1 MPPPTDQ
8 LTFDIAIV
16 GLGPVGAT
24 LANILG
30 QYELSTIILERDP
43 ETHHLPRAVAFDDE
57 VMRIFQSIEL
67 ANEINAI
74 VEVVRERI
82 LWTRTGKFWLIGRDL
97 RRSDLMVGS

>member
-1 MPPPTDQ
+1 MVPPTDQ

-43 ETHHLPRAVAFDDE
+43 ETYHLPRAVAFDDE

-67 ANEINAI
+67 VNQINEI
-74 VEVVRERI
+74 VEVGAGAHFVDKN
-82 LWTRTGKFWLIGRDL
+82 GKVLVNWARPQE
-97 RRSDLMVGS
+97 VGPNGW